1 MLYFMKQDCKSLYIW
16 KVCKSFSEKLG
27 IFLTILRVEFSK
39 KKIWLYHGLMSQ
51 CLTNSSKADSN
62 HYCRQTSVNTINK
75 YLLSP
80 TMCQILGNQRWI
92 KPVDK
97 IELSINWR
105 RLTNKQ
111 AMTMFDRCY
120 EIISKTQEA
129 HQTQSWNAGRF
140 LKEMSAKL
148 SAEISWL
155 VYVAKK
161 AIKNV

>member
-1 MLYFMKQDCKSLYIW
+1 
-16 KVCKSFSEKLG
+16 
-27 IFLTILRVEFSK
+27 
-39 KKIWLYHGLMSQ
+39 
-51 CLTNSSKADSN
+51 
-62 HYCRQTSVNTINK
+62 
-75 YLLSP
+75 
-80 TMCQILGNQRWI
+80 MCQILDNQRWI